1 MDGVKRVPSFDELP
15 RFDKTGD
22 SHAWEVW
29 GRGDALGSVNRLT
42 AERVLAA
49 CQTIRQGKVINLDL
63 ELTEPFPNLRP
74 PYRHEISVSRNG
86 RDDHLDGFYLQGSSQ
101 IDGLGHVRYR
111 EYGYWGGRE
120 DDAVDKGEIGISHWA
135 EHGIVGRGVLIDV
148 ERFAEVAGYAS
159 YDVMERLPVGPD
171 AIAAVAAA
179 EGVQLAGADFLLL
192 RTGWQRAYR
201 RLEVEARQ
209 TLLDQL
215 RGGNL
220 HCPGLDG
227 SRETAR
233 WLWDHGTVGVL
244 ADNLAVEVLPVDRQ
258 VGFQHRRL
266 IALMGMVVGELLD
279 MENLSEDCAGD
290 GQYEFF
296 TSLKPL
302 RLPGGVGSPSNA
314 YVIK

>member
-1 MDGVKRVPSFDELP
+1 MDVAAPVPSFNELP
-15 RFDKTGD
+15 RFEKTGD
-22 SHAWEVW
+22 RHAWEVW
-29 GRGDALGSVNRLT
+29 GERDALGSVNRLT
-42 AERVLAA
+42 PERVLAA
-49 CQTIRQGKVINLDL
+49 CQTIRQGKMINLDL

-74 PYRHEISVSRNG
+74 PYRHEISVSRSG

-120 DDAVDKGEIGISHWA
+120 DDAVDKGEIGINHWA
-135 EHGIVGRGVLIDV
+135 KHGLVGRGVLIDV
-148 ERFAEVAGYAS
+148 ERFAEDAGYTS
-159 YDVMERLPVGPD
+159 YDVMERLAVGPE
-171 AIAAVAAA
+171 AIAAIAAA

-192 RTGWQRAYR
+192 RTGWQREYR
-201 RLEVEARQ
+201 RLEVEMRQ
-209 TLLDQL
+209 TLLDRL

-233 WLWDHGTVGVL
+233 WLWDQGTVGVL
-244 ADNLAVEVLPVDRQ
+244 ADNLAVEVLPVDRE

-266 IALMGMVVGELLD
+266 IALMGMVVGELLELED
-279 MENLSEDCAGD
+279 LSEDCASD

-314 YVIK
+314 FVIK